1 MNFKQKLSIVA
12 SSLLPA
18 LALFAYFLMG
28 PAPVRAQ
35 SCPGGT
41 VNSPCSIGR
50 GLPIGCESGTGV
62 CYPPGNGGHYVFCPP
77 NSGPGICEAGGT
89 VCCTQ

>member
-1 MNFKQKLSIVA
+1 MNFKQKLSILA

-18 LALFAYFLMG
+18 LALAAYFLLG

-41 VNSPCSIGR
+41 VQAPCNRSP
-50 GLPIGCESGTGV
+50 GLPVGCSSGSGT
-62 CYPPGNGGHYVFCPP
+62 CYPPGNNGEFVFCPP
-77 NSGPGICEAGGT
+77 HGGSGLCESGGT
-89 VCCTQ
+89 VCCTE